1 MLFEK
6 FSLSKLKTKVD
17 EVKTVVITT
26 ASFSALPQ
34 TITDSRINEDHVVI
48 NSVLSN
54 PAAQTGDW
62 DVTTSD
68 GTLTVSGTISGSTT
82 LTLYLA
88 PQQAQP

>member
-6 FSLSKLKTKVD
+6 FSLQKVKTVVD
-17 EVKTVVITT
+17 EIKTVVITT

-34 TITDSRINEDHVVI
+34 TITDSRINADHVVI

-62 DVTTSD
+62 TVATSN
-68 GTLTVSGTISGSTT
+68 GSLTVSGTISGSTT

-88 PQQAQP
+88 PQQS